1 MSFATYDVSQVAVIV
16 GGVPLEGFADGTRV
30 TIEFDEQQFTK
41 VTGSDGLTTRS
52 KSNNYSGTIAVVLQ
66 QSSRANDVLS
76 ALWAADRSRNAGVVP
91 VLVKDGSG
99 RTLWAAE
106 HAWVQQMPTQEFGKE
121 SGDREWTLDTDK
133 LTGLAGG
140 NQPLA

>member
-1 MSFATYDVSQVAVIV
+1 MAFATYDVSQVAVIV
-16 GGVPLEGFADGTRV
+16 GGVPLEGFADGSRV
-30 TIEFDEQQFTK
+30 TVEFDEEQFTK

-52 KSNNYSGTIAVVLQ
+52 KSNNYAGSVTVTLQ
-66 QSSRANDVLS
+66 QSSRSNDVLS
-76 ALWAADRSRNAGVVP
+76 GLWNADRVRNAGVVP
-91 VLVKDGSG
+91 ILIKDNSG

-106 HAWVQQMPTQEFGKE
+106 HAWVQQMPGQEFAKE
-121 SGDREWTLDTDK
+121 VSDREWILDTDK

>member
-1 MSFATYDVSQVAVIV
+1 MAFATYDVSQVAVIV
-16 GGVPLEGFADGTRV
+16 GGVPLEGFADGSRV
-30 TIEFDEQQFTK
+30 TVEFDEEQFTK

-52 KSNNYSGTIAVVLQ
+52 KSNNYAGNIGVTLQ
-66 QSSRANDVLS
+66 QSSRSNDYLS
-76 ALWAADRSRNAGVVP
+76 GLWNADRVSNSGVVP
-91 VLVKDGSG
+91 TLVKDNSG

-106 HAWVQQMPTQEFGKE
+106 HAWVQQMPSQEFAKE
-121 SGDREWTLDTDK
+121 VSDREWILDTDK